1 MGRKKRRAD
10 KPTRSSKEKKR
21 GTRTKSP
28 TGSGRPKR
36 SSTQSRRR
44 RDSPDGA
51 EQGRKPRLRSRAP
64 QGDLVGRLIVNRGGF
79 GFVVPQDGGDDV
91 FIGADQMAGAM
102 HGDRV
107 RISWRPSRKGREGR
121 ILEVLDRAALEVTG
135 KLRVAAGNQW
145 IDPDDIRLRGPMPI
159 ADVPRDVEPGLH
171 VVAEVESFPR
181 YPDEI
186 PETRFVRV
194 LGASGITAVE
204 VEKLKIRDGIV
215 EPFPAEVVE
224 EAEQVPTKISSAERK
239 GRTDFRDLP
248 LLTIDPPDARDH
260 DDAIL
265 VEKKKG
271 GYRVIVAIAD
281 VSHYVR
287 ASTAIDE
294 EAEQRAFT
302 AYLPDRAIPMLPH
315 EISSGMASLV
325 PKKDRLC
332 MAVDLR
338 LNASGEVKKAQ
349 FVEGIMRSRAR
360 LTYQGVAKELGFSEK
375 PEAQK
380 EASKYRTELEAIAEL
395 SAKLRRRRT
404 RRGSLNFELDEPRV
418 ELDAN
423 NVEPVNVYRAK
434 EDPGIK
440 RAYSMVEEMM
450 LLANEAVAKYM
461 HDKNLPAIY
470 RVHGKPDQEKLA
482 LFVKMAR
489 SLGHTIDEEEAADPK
504 KLSKFLAKIEKEPES
519 NALNY
524 LLLRAMQQAIYSVH
538 SIGHFALAAPHY
550 LHFTS
555 PIRRYPDLIVHR
567 MLRAHLQRDQETLD
581 AHAEHI
587 ARIAFESS
595 QQERKIVALERD
607 VVQLYRC
614 VLVKDRVGETF
625 AATVTGVSERGVFV
639 AFDEPFV
646 EAMIQLERLGGSYQ
660 LNEIGTR
667 IRDNLSGT
675 EFVLGQ
681 QLKVQLESVNIRER
695 RIYALP
701 EGVAR
706 RYASWEDDLEK
717 PEERAPTRRTG
728 DRRGRRDESSG
739 RRQRSRSRQDVM
751 LPTSGQG
758 AAKGKRR
765 NKKKR
770 R

>member
-1 MGRKKRRAD
+1 MSRKKRG
-10 KPTRSSKEKKR
+10 SKR
-21 GTRTKSP
+21 GKSQ
-28 TGSGRPKR
+28 RPQAGPPAKKSRKQR
-36 SSTQSRRR
+36 SKSRRSGGEPPSEETER
-44 RDSPDGA
+44 A
-51 EQGRKPRLRSRAP
+51 GRKPRVRSKAP
-64 QGDLVGRLIVNRGGF
+64 QGDLLGRLIVNRAGF

-121 ILEVLDRAALEVTG
+121 ILEVTGRAAIEVTG

-159 ADVPRDVEPGLH
+159 SGVPQEVEPGVH
-171 VVAEVESFPR
+171 VVARVDRFPR

-186 PETRFVRV
+186 PETEFVRV
-194 LGASGITAVE
+194 LGASGITTVE
-204 VEKLKIRDGIV
+204 VEKLKIRDGII
-215 EPFPAEVVE
+215 EEFPEEVNA
-224 EAEQVPTKISSAERK
+224 EAEQVPTRISSKERK
-239 GRTDFRDLP
+239 GRTDFRELP

-260 DDAIL
+260 DDAVW
-265 VEKKKG
+265 VEKRKD

-287 ASTAIDE
+287 ANTAIDE

-338 LNASGEVKKAQ
+338 LNTAGQVKKAR
-349 FVEGIMRSRAR
+349 FVEGIMRSHAR
-360 LTYQGVAKELGFSEK
+360 LTYQGVAKELGFSDK
-375 PEAQK
+375 PKAQK
-380 EASKYRTELEAIAEL
+380 EASKYRKELEAVAEL

-404 RRGSLNFELDEPRV
+404 KRGSLNFELDEPRV
-418 ELDAN
+418 ELDEN

-461 HDKNLPAIY
+461 HDKNLPSIY

-489 SLGHTIDEEEAADPK
+489 SLGHVIDEEEAADPK
-504 KLSKFLAKIEKEPES
+504 KLSKFLSKIEKESES
-519 NALNY
+519 GALNY

-581 AHAEHI
+581 GHAEQI
-587 ARIAFESS
+587 SRIAFDSS
-595 QQERKIVALERD
+595 QQERKIVGLERD

-625 AATVTGVSERGVFV
+625 HATVTGLSERGVFV

-646 EAMIQLERLGGSYQ
+646 EAMLPTDRMGGHYE

-667 IRDNLSGT
+667 LRDKLSGT

-681 QLKVQLESVNIRER
+681 ELDVRIESVNIRDR

-701 EGVAR
+701 EGMA
-706 RYASWEDDLEK
+706 ATSASSWEDEI
-717 PEERAPTRRTG
+717 ERPQTSSRPRH
-728 DRRGRRDESSG
+728 RDQ
-739 RRQRSRSRQDVM
+739 QR
-751 LPTSGQG
+751 
-758 AAKGKRR
+758 KGKGRKTASKGGR
-765 NKKKR
+765 AKTSQRGPMLSTSVRGASKKRGKKGGKKR